1 MGSTGRDYSSKAREI
16 PSINMVL
23 KPTLEKKVSEIL
35 PEIEVG
41 LLARALSGDLPP
53 LFQDICCNVNFPI
66 SLADK
71 ARSLGDLSN
80 EACFEEPSL
89 IESSKSESS
98 LSEDCSFNFDSDRC
112 GSSSPVLEQL
122 EPDGGKAVLTS
133 SGAADC
139 SLFNRALQMMPCTPA
154 CEVKEVAGKGIGMV
168 ATKKLYPGDLIL
180 SEKPVMTMP
189 VAIFDSG
196 RESTEDW
203 LDKTINRLGSME
215 RELLLSLS
223 DWSNPDDFTYIG
235 LFYTNCMSW
244 EEDVVVCPLMAR
256 ANHSCRPNAEFVA
269 RLDKGVQELRAMYVI
284 EPGEEVNI
292 NYLPMAEEGGEVRE
306 VRQKYL
312 RTSYGFQC
320 TCRAC
325 TLQGSELANE
335 EELREKLK
343 ELQARGAHNWVAEE
357 VSEYLEGIGTLQG
370 KLSHILDVLNDCFQG
385 SDDQASK
392 LEYGVRGLA
401 LALCIYG
408 PSSTEAEEWRQ
419 RVEVLQLWTDC
430 SLLRHI

>member
-1 MGSTGRDYSSKAREI
+1 
-16 PSINMVL
+16 MVL
-23 KPTLEKKVSEIL
+23 KPTLENKASEIL
-35 PEIEVG
+35 PEIEVA

-53 LFQDICCNVNFPI
+53 LFENICSNVNFPKSDI
-66 SLADK
+66 NLCDK

-80 EACFEEPSL
+80 EACFEEPL
-89 IESSKSESS
+89 LTENSKSENS
-98 LSEDCSFNFDSDRC
+98 LSDCSFNFDSDRE
-112 GSSSPVLEQL
+112 SPLELSESPLELSESPVELSESPVEQ
-122 EPDGGKAVLTS
+122 PDCGKVVLTS

-139 SLFNRALQMMPCTPA
+139 SLFNRALQMMPSLPA
-154 CEVKEVAGKGIGMV
+154 CVVKEIAGKGIGMV

-180 SEKPVMTMP
+180 GEKPIMIMP
-189 VAIFDSG
+189 VAIFDSD
-196 RESTEDW
+196 RESTENW

-215 RELLLSLS
+215 RELLLTLT
-223 DWSNPDDFTYIG
+223 DWANPDDLTYVG

-269 RLDKGVQELRAMYVI
+269 RVDKGVNQLRAMYVI
-284 EPGEEVNI
+284 EAGEEVNI
-292 NYLPMAEEGGEVRE
+292 NYLPMAEEGGDVRD
-306 VRQKYL
+306 VRRAYL

-325 TLQGSELANE
+325 TLQEPELTNE
-335 EELREKLK
+335 EELRETLK
-343 ELQARGAHNWVAEE
+343 ELQARGAQNWAAEE

-370 KLSHILDVLNDCFQG
+370 KLSHILGVLDEYFQG
-385 SDDQASK
+385 SSDDQASR

-401 LALCIYG
+401 IALCIYG

>member
-1 MGSTGRDYSSKAREI
+1 
-16 PSINMVL
+16 MVL
-23 KPTLEKKVSEIL
+23 KPTLEKKASEIL
-35 PEIEVG
+35 PEIKVG

-53 LFQDICCNVNFPI
+53 LFEDICSNFPI
-66 SLADK
+66 NLGDK
-71 ARSLGDLSN
+71 ARSLGDLCN
-80 EACFEEPSL
+80 EACFEDEPSL
-89 IESSKSESS
+89 IESSKSEIS
-98 LSEDCSFNFDSDRC
+98 LSDCSFNFDSDQC
-112 GSSSPVLEQL
+112 ESSSPVLEQL
-122 EPDGGKAVLTS
+122 EPDCGKAVLTS

-196 RESTEDW
+196 RDSTEDW

-244 EEDVVVCPLMAR
+244 EKDVVVCPLMAR

-343 ELQARGAHNWVAEE
+343 ELQARGAHNWAAEE

-408 PSSTEAEEWRQ
+408 PSSTEAEMWRQ

>member
-1 MGSTGRDYSSKAREI
+1 
-16 PSINMVL
+16 MVL
-23 KPTLEKKVSEIL
+23 KPILEKKVSEI
-35 PEIEVG
+35 EVG
-41 LLARALSGDLPP
+41 LLSRALSGDLPP
-53 LFQDICCNVNFPI
+53 LFEEICSNVNFPI
-66 SLADK
+66 SLGDK

-89 IESSKSESS
+89 IESSKSASS
-98 LSEDCSFNFDSDRC
+98 LSDCSFNFDSDRC
-112 GSSSPVLEQL
+112 ESSSPVEQP
-122 EPDGGKAVLTS
+122 ECGKAVLTS

-180 SEKPVMTMP
+180 AEKPVMIMP

-203 LDKTINRLGSME
+203 LDKTINRLGSMD

-269 RLDKGVQELRAMYVI
+269 RVDKGVNELRAMYVI

-325 TLQGSELANE
+325 TLQGPELANE

-343 ELQARGAHNWVAEE
+343 ELQARGAHNWAAEE

-385 SDDQASK
+385 SDDQASQ

-430 SLLRHI
+430 SILRHI

>member
-1 MGSTGRDYSSKAREI
+1 
-16 PSINMVL
+16 MVL
-23 KPTLEKKVSEIL
+23 KPTLEKKASEIL
-35 PEIEVG
+35 PEFEVG

-53 LFQDICCNVNFPI
+53 LFENVCTNVDFLKSDIGL
-66 SLADK
+66 SDK

-89 IESSKSESS
+89 IENSKSESS
-98 LSEDCSFNFDSDRC
+98 LTDCSFNFDSDRSE
-112 GSSSPVLEQL
+112 SSSPVENCSEQ
-122 EPDGGKAVLTS
+122 PDCGKVVLTS

-139 SLFNRALQMMPCTPA
+139 SLFNQALQMMPSTPA
-154 CEVKEVAGKGIGMV
+154 CVVKEIAGKGIGMV

-180 SEKPVMTMP
+180 AEKPVMTMP
-189 VAIFDSG
+189 VAIFDSD

-203 LDKTINRLGSME
+203 LDKKINRLGSME
-215 RELLLSLS
+215 RELLLSLT
-223 DWSNPDDFTYIG
+223 DWNNPDDFTYIG

-244 EEDVVVCPLMAR
+244 EENVVVCPLMAR

-269 RLDKGVQELRAMYVI
+269 RVDKGVNELRAMYVI
-284 EPGEEVNI
+284 EAGEEVNI

-325 TLQGSELANE
+325 TLQGPELDNE

-343 ELQARGAHNWVAEE
+343 ELQARGAHNWAAEE
-357 VSEYLEGIGTLQG
+357 VSEYLEGIGALQG
-370 KLSHILDVLNDCFQG
+370 KLSHILDILNDCFQA
-385 SDDQASK
+385 SDDQASR